1 LAGWTIDLAGI
12 AAWLLLHV
20 VVATRFAVGPSL
32 SEAVLVAP
40 ALWLGTGAVLA
51 LAWSWIFI
59 ALWGRTPGM
68 ALTGQ
73 RLRTLDGLAPGP
85 LTAFARAVLSLIST
99 SLGLSGFVLALFDP
113 RGQTLHDKLCRCVAG
128 VD

>member
-1 LAGWTIDLAGI
+1 MAGWMIDSAGI
-12 AAWLLLHV
+12 AAWLVLHL
-20 VVATRFAVGPSL
+20 FAAAGFGVGPSSL
-32 SEAVLVAP
+32 GTILLAP
-40 ALWLGTGAVLA
+40 ALWLGAGALLA
-51 LAWSWIFI
+51 LAWSWIFV

-73 RLRTLDGLAPGP
+73 RLRTLDGPAPGP
-85 LTAFARAVLSLIST
+85 LTAFLRAVLSLFSA

-113 RGQTLHDKLCRCVAG
+113 RGQTLHDKLCRCVAV